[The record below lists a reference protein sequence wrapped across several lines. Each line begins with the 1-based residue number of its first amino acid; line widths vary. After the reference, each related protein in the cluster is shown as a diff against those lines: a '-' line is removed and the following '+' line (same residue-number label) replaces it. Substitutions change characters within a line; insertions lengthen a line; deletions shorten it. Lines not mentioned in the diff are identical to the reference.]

1 MTTPAVIDAAR
12 LPKYAF
18 GHRSVVWWATVG
30 LIAIEGTMFALVAAS
45 YLFLKGR
52 SPHWPPGVRS
62 PDLLW
67 GTVNTLIMLVS
78 LVPNQLYKRASE
90 RMDLGR
96 TRLWL
101 LAALALAAAFNII
114 RIFEFRSL
122 NVWFDENAYGSIVW
136 ALLGFHTAHILTDFL
151 DSAVLTAVLFIGPM
165 QEKTFVDVSENALYW
180 YFVVAAWLPIYAL
193 VYFGPRLA

>member
-1 MTTPAVIDAAR
+1 MTPAAVVDAGP

-18 GHRSVVWWATVG
+18 GHRSLVWWATVA
-30 LIAIEGTMFALVAAS
+30 LIAIEGAMFALVAAS

-52 SPHWPPGVRS
+52 SPHWPPGMRP

-67 GTVNTLIMLVS
+67 GTVNTLILLGS
-78 LVPNQLYKRASE
+78 LVPNQLYKRAAE
-90 RMDLGR
+90 RLDLEK

-101 LAALALAAAFNII
+101 MVAIGFAVAFNIV
-114 RIFEFRSL
+114 RIFEFRTL

-136 ALLGFHTAHILTDFL
+136 VLLGFHTTHILTDL
-151 DSAVLTAVLFIGPM
+151 MDSSVLAAVLFIGPM
-165 QEKTFVDVSENALYW
+165 EEKTFVDVSENALYW

-193 VYFGPRLA
+193 VYFAPRVA